1 MTDVASTPV
10 QPMSL
15 IARALGII
23 TAPKATFENV
33 VAAPRPFGILFVCAL
48 LIGIGGTLPQMT
60 EAARAQTLEMQVR
73 TMERMGQTVTPE
85 IRDRLEARS
94 RSPVFRVIGVISPL
108 VMFPIL
114 ALLLTAL
121 FWAFF
126 NAILGGTASFKQVL
140 AVTAHSYVI
149 TALSVLAAM
158 PILLYRYKMQLGGP
172 FNLGALVPM
181 LDESSPLAR
190 FLSAVSVF
198 SIWGW
203 IVVAIGLGVLYRR
216 KSRNI
221 AIVLVLL
228 SLAFSYALTSLFGS
242 FFST

>member
-221 AIVLVLL
+221 AIVLGLL

>member
-15 IARALGII
+15 FARIFGMI

-48 LIGIGGTLPQMT
+48 LIGIGGTIPQMT
-60 EAARAQTLEMQVR
+60 EAARTQTLDMQVR
-73 TMERMGQTVTPE
+73 GMERMGVAVTPE
-85 IRDRLEARS
+85 VRERMETQS
-94 RSPVFRVIGVISPL
+94 RNPVFRIIGVISPL
-108 VMFPIL
+108 IMIPIL

-158 PILLYRYKMQLGGP
+158 PILLYRYKLQMGGP

-190 FLSAVSVF
+190 FLSGVSVF
-198 SIWGW
+198 SLWGW
-203 IVVAIGLGVLYRR
+203 VVVAIGLGVLYRR

-228 SLAFSYALTSLFGS
+228 ALVFTYALTSLFGS
-242 FFST
+242 FLRT